1 MNTFHKIVSTLL
13 LFPVAFVLFTLGIVF
28 LMEGYNIL
36 NPYVDTEFGE
46 NYTPQKFDRINVN
59 HSKKYVISTIG
70 IPLHE
75 YKKLHGKDSITIY
88 SYTNDGYFRRSNKK
102 HTSCLIEDYAWYR
115 SNVMFNKDDKVIAI
129 DKGWSH
135 D

>member
-1 MNTFHKIVSTLL
+1 MNTFHKIASTLL
-13 LFPVAFVLFTLGIVF
+13 LFPIAFVLFATGARF

-46 NYTPQKFDRINVN
+46 NYTPQKFDLINVN
-59 HSKKYVISTIG
+59 HSKQYVLSTIG
-70 IPLHE
+70 PPL
-75 YKKLHGKDSITIY
+75 YKYEKLHRKDSITIY
-88 SYTNDGYFRRSNKK
+88 SYTSDGYFSRSNKK

-115 SNVMFNKDDKVIAI
+115 SKLMFNKEDKVIAI
-129 DKGWSH
+129 NKGWSH